1 MRGSV
6 SGREAR
12 EQILSKKE
20 SPWFQGLFLFICDLD
35 WQ

>member
-20 SPWFQGLFLFICDLD
+20 SPWFQGLFNLAVN
-35 WQ
+35 